1 VSNVLPQG
9 WEENKLSEVIITQ
22 KGFAFKSK
30 DYQEK
35 GRQIVKVSN
44 FTDNSIDTS
53 ECICIDELLVNEYDK
68 YLLKTNDILIATVGS
83 WPGSPSV
90 VAKVVK
96 VPVSANNTLLN
107 QNAVNLK
114 SLGNIDKKYLYYLL
128 KDYPFRKYIEGSARG
143 SANQASIT
151 LDAIK
156 KYNFITPKNINE
168 QKRISDILSAF
179 DDKIELNN
187 QMNQT
192 LEDMATTLFKE
203 WFENF
208 NFPNEQGKPYKDNDG
223 EMKSS
228 VLGEIPI
235 DWEVMKIS
243 EISENIS
250 RRFKLKEH
258 KEVVFVNTGDVLNGE
273 FLHKDYKNP
282 DNLPGQAKKAIKKG
296 DILYSEIRPKNR
308 RFARVDIDVD
318 DYVVSTKFMVIKRNE
333 KIGYNC
339 LYIYLTLDSTIEQFN
354 TIAESRSG
362 TSPQITFD
370 SVSNVKMTLPNNGI
384 IMEKFEKT
392 VEPIFEQIK
401 LNKEQNQT
409 LKQQRDTLL
418 PKLMS
423 GEIRV

>member
-9 WEENKLSEVIITQ
+9 WEEKELSEVIITQ

-83 WPGSPSV
+83 WPGSLSV

-96 VPVSANNTLLN
+96 VPLSANNTLLN

-114 SLGNIDKKYLYYLL
+114 SLGNINKKYLYYLL
-128 KDYPFRKYIEGSARG
+128 KDYHFRKYIEGSARG

-156 KYNFITPKNINE
+156 KYNFITPKDINE
-168 QKRISDILSAF
+168 QKRIADILSAF

-223 EMKSS
+223 KMKSS
-228 VLGEIPI
+228 ELGEIPI
-235 DWEVMKIS
+235 DWNVKQLVKITS
-243 EISENIS
+243 
-250 RRFKLKEH
+250 
-258 KEVVFVNTGDVLNGE
+258 
-273 FLHKDYKNP
+273 
-282 DNLPGQAKKAIKKG
+282 
-296 DILYSEIRPKNR
+296 
-308 RFARVDIDVD
+308 
-318 DYVVSTKFMVIKRNE
+318 
-333 KIGYNC
+333 KIGDG
-339 LYIYLTLDSTIEQFN
+339 LH
-354 TIAESRSG
+354 G
-362 TSPQITFD
+362 TPKYTEEGEYFFINGNNL
-370 SVSNVKMTLPNNGI
+370 VNGI
-384 IMEKFEKT
+384 IELGQNTKRANIEEYEKYKKVLNKNTILLSINGTLGNIAFYNEEKVFLSKSVCYINGLEDYYKVFIVCLFKSNYFKQYLYNYANGT
-392 VEPIFEQIK
+392 TIKNLSLKSIRELNFSINKNICKQFSNIVNPIFEQIQQ
-401 LNKEQNQT
+401 NQQQNQT